1 MKSDRRNSKPEK
13 LGSILNETLDRMGL
27 AAGLSRS
34 SIVEL
39 WPKLVDPAVARHAQ
53 AEKVTGSV
61 LHVNVDSSVWMN
73 ELSSIRHILLKKIN
87 GMLHESASPIT
98 EIRFH
103 QRSWVT
109 DKNRPPKNR
118 EPEAPNR
125 LSESE
130 KGRIKATLGPV
141 NDPELRDLLKRL
153 MEKDHLSKK

>member
-1 MKSDRRNSKPEK
+1 MKNDRRNSKPEK
-13 LGSILNETLDRMGL
+13 LISILNQTLDKMGL

-39 WPKLVDPAVARHAQ
+39 WPKIVEPAVAKHAQ

-87 GMLHESASPIT
+87 GMLHDQASPIT

-109 DKNRPPKNR
+109 GKSELPKKSESSG
-118 EPEAPNR
+118 EPK
-125 LSESE
+125 LSDSE
-130 KGRIKATLGPV
+130 KGRIRATLDPV
-141 NDPELRDLLKRL
+141 SDPELRDVLERL
-153 MEKDHLSKK
+153 MEKDQLSRK